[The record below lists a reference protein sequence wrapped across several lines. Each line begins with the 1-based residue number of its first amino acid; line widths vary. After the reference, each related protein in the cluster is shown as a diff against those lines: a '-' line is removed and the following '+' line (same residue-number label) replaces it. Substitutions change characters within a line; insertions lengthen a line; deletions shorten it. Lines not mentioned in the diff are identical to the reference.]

1 MHTFVRSAIMLSACS
16 LAVALVLMPI
26 AAGRNGSNGPLGV
39 IVAAGICLFSGLVAE
54 AAAGLMSRTS
64 PLNGTLVGM
73 MVRMFVPLAVCVALL
88 AAGQSGPQHL
98 YFIGYLL
105 TFYMVMLGLETW
117 LAVKRSS
124 GPPSNSNR
132 SQK

>member
-16 LAVALVLMPI
+16 LAVALLVMPL
-26 AAGRNGSNGPLGV
+26 AAGREGSNGPLGV

-54 AAAGLMSRTS
+54 AAAGFVARTS
-64 PLNGTLVGM
+64 PLSGALVGM
-73 MVRMFVPLAVCVALL
+73 MLRMFVPLAVCVALL
-88 AAGQSGPQHL
+88 ATGQSGRQHL

-132 SQK
+132 SSR